1 MARPLSRDEAVSIL
15 TRNEKEGLVIQVL
28 NSRNIEAMCS
38 CCSCCCG
45 MLVALKLFPA
55 QFRDPKSSY
64 VCVSDALSCRG
75 CGSCAGRCPVG
86 ASKIKDGKSVLREEK
101 CIGCGLCVT
110 SCPEQARSLVKKSPD
125 RLYTPPESLFEAYAD
140 MSAERS
146 KREGID
152 P

>member
-1 MARPLSRDEAVSIL
+1 MKGFAEKFQQYSVDEAF
-15 TRNEKEGLVIQVL
+15 LVPGPEIKSFEEAVL
-28 NSRNIEAMCS
+28 C
-38 CCSCCCG
+38 
-45 MLVALKLFPA
+45 
-55 QFRDPKSSY
+55 
-64 VCVSDALSCRG
+64 
-75 CGSCAGRCPVG
+75 